1 MLRKLNMVISTIKFS
16 GAPFVQEMAT
26 MDEEAKPPGV
36 EWPGKPPQTM
46 GKNITG
52 WWFGTCVI
60 FPISW
65 DFFHVPTDINKNRT
79 GIFVALSH
87 REQ

>member
-46 GKNITG
+46 GKT
-52 WWFGTCVI
+52 
-60 FPISW
+60 
-65 DFFHVPTDINKNRT
+65 
-79 GIFVALSH
+79 
-87 REQ
+87 